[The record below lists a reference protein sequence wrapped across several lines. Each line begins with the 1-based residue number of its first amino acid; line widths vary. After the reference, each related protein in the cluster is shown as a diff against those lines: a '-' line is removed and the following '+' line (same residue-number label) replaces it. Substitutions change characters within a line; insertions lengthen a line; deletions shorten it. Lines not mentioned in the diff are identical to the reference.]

1 MYFKYVF
8 SILLLLIISS
18 LVFAHHGKDFIV
30 TETTEL
36 PKAKS
41 FWLIL
46 SGDFGAAEQ
55 FNSKLAVF
63 EFTPGI
69 LYGISNSFAIEA
81 HPHLGK
87 EENEDFSYEATGFQL
102 RYNLPNLRSRFQ
114 IGLSSEYE
122 IASKSGHKNLLDL
135 RLIIATETE
144 NYKIVLNGGIESEE
158 ETSFVTRFGIVS
170 NIFGNQ
176 SFAVELLAKFGDDT
190 NVDIIPSWTYK
201 TNNDHTLRLGLGI
214 SADEERPF
222 LSLRS
227 ILIFSL

>member
-1 MYFKYVF
+1 MHYKYIF
-8 SILLLLIISS
+8 SILFLLLMSS
-18 LVFAHHGKDFIV
+18 LLFAHHGKDFIV

-36 PKAKS
+36 PDAKS
-41 FWLIL
+41 YWLIL

-55 FNSKLAVF
+55 FNSEHTVF

-69 LYGISNSFAIEA
+69 LYGITNSLAFEA

-87 EENEDFSYEATGFQL
+87 DENEDFTYESTGFQL
-102 RYNLPNLRSRFQ
+102 RYNLPRSDSHFQ

-122 IASKSGHKNLLDL
+122 IASKSEHENLLDL
-135 RLIIATETE
+135 RLIISTETE
-144 NYKIVLNGGIESEE
+144 KYKIVLNAGIEIEE
-158 ETSFVTRFGIVS
+158 ETSFVTRLGIVS

-176 SFAVELLAKFGDDT
+176 SFAIELLSKFGDET
-190 NVDIIPSWTYK
+190 NIDIIPSWTYK
-201 TNNDHTLRLGLGI
+201 TNNDHALRLGLGI
-214 SADEERPF
+214 STDEERPF

>member
-1 MYFKYVF
+1 MHFKYVF
-8 SILLLLIISS
+8 SILLLLIKSS

-41 FWLIL
+41 YWLIL
-46 SGDFGAAEQ
+46 SGNFGAAEQ
-55 FNSKLAVF
+55 LNSKHTEF

-69 LYGISNSFAIEA
+69 LYGISNSFAFEA

-87 EENEDFSYEATGFQL
+87 EENEDFAYEATGFQL
-102 RYNLPNLRSRFQ
+102 RYNLPKLRSRFQ

-122 IASKSGHKNLLDL
+122 IASKSGHENLLDL

-158 ETSFVTRFGIVS
+158 
-170 NIFGNQ
+170 
-176 SFAVELLAKFGDDT
+176 
-190 NVDIIPSWTYK
+190 
-201 TNNDHTLRLGLGI
+201 
-214 SADEERPF
+214 
-222 LSLRS
+222 
-227 ILIFSL
+227 